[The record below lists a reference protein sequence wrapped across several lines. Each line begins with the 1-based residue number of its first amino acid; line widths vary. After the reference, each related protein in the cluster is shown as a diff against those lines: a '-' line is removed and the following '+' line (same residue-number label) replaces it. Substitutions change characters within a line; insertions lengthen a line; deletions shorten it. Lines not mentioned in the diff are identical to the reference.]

1 MQGVD
6 NASQHIPADSYSS
19 DMERAIQESMG
30 MGGGNAGGAGGAGN
44 EGMDAE
50 MEMVMKMS
58 MEMDQQAAGQQMPPA
73 NPPAEVQPN
82 PPASQAKPA
91 QNPDPPAEAQ
101 NNNPEPDSA
110 I

>member
-1 MQGVD
+1 
-6 NASQHIPADSYSS
+6 
-19 DMERAIQESMG
+19 
-30 MGGGNAGGAGGAGN
+30 
-44 EGMDAE
+44 
-50 MEMVMKMS
+50 
-58 MEMDQQAAGQQMPPA
+58 MPPA